1 VTAGKLG
8 GCTWPGVP
16 LPQKREDGGG
26 DDDAE
31 GNAGEDL
38 RWRVITQLDPRP
50 GDDGHQGLCGQQR
63 LAEDQQQ
70 RGGGPGG
77 DGGVHR
83 DLPPE
88 GDHPAAGHPRP

>member
-1 VTAGKLG
+1 MTAGKLG

-50 GDDGHQGLCGQQR
+50 R
-63 LAEDQQQ
+63 
-70 RGGGPGG
+70 R
-77 DGGVHR
+77 
-83 DLPPE
+83 
-88 GDHPAAGHPRP
+88 